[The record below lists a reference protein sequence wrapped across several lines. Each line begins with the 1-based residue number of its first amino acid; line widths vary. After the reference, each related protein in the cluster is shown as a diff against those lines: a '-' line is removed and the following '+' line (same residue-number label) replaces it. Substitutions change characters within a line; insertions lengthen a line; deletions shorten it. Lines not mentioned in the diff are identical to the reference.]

1 MTDASASSKWRAAA
15 PRMALWFGVV
25 VLLFL
30 LITPFS
36 RYLLRAAWEETSILL
51 RRKPI
56 AMMVAVG
63 MAASFDFALPV
74 GTRPSAMVFSSGYV
88 RIGTMFKGGS
98 ILALLGIP
106 IVTLL
111 GYYMAAWII
120 PWPIPH

>member
-1 MTDASASSKWRAAA
+1 MVGPLVIAIA
-15 PRMALWFGVV
+15 PTAHFN
-25 VLLFL
+25 
-30 LITPFS
+30 
-36 RYLLRAAWEETSILL
+36 
-51 RRKPI
+51 PI

-74 GTRPSAMVFSSGYV
+74 GTPPSAMVFSSGYV

-120 PWPIPH
+120 PWPIPQ